1 MSTEQPAVTIVGSG
15 IAGSALAAALATA
28 GVPVLVLE
36 RTEQFVDHVRGEYMH
51 PWGVAEAM
59 QLGLHDDLIGA
70 GGNVL
75 SRFVNY
81 DEAYSP
87 AEAEGEATPLAG
99 LLPGVPGAL
108 GIGHP
113 AACQAL
119 FDAAVRAGA
128 QARRGVEQVK
138 VTPGESPV
146 VRYVHDGRE
155 HEVRPRLVVA
165 ADGRE
170 SSTRRQ
176 LGIELEK
183 TDPRIFLAGMLV
195 DGVRDWPTE
204 DATIGTSGDTILF
217 VFPQGKDRARL
228 YIGYAIEDKTRLAG
242 ADKAKTFLASYRVD
256 SIPDCGRLADA
267 EQAGPCAAYPMCD
280 AWSDSVVADG
290 VVLAGD
296 AAGFS
301 DPTIGEG
308 LSVALRDARLVRD
321 VLLGG
326 EDWSTEAFAPY
337 VEERGRTDA
346 PAPLL
351 RAGHHRR
358 PHAARSRPG
367 VRTPPPY
374 GHAEPRPGS
383 LHAQGG
389 LGLRARAGAG
399 VLLRARGQG
408 EAAFRG
414 IAPRPATEA
423 PTGWGAARWAAA
435 PAVDERG
442 HGPRRQDCQV
452 RSRWASR
459 SRVRGQPQHWRL
471 SSRAR
476 ARLSRPNGRSHGA

>member
-1 MSTEQPAVTIVGSG
+1 MSTDQPAVTIVGSG

-59 QLGLHDDLIGA
+59 QLGLHDDLIKA
-70 GGNVL
+70 GGNVI

-87 AEAEGEATPLAG
+87 AEAEGGATPLAD

-128 QARRGVEQVK
+128 HALRGVEQVK
-138 VTPGESPV
+138 VTPGGSPE
-146 VRYVHDGRE
+146 VRYVHGGRE
-155 HEVRPRLVVA
+155 HEVRPRLIVA

-195 DGVRDWPTE
+195 EGLRDWPSA
-204 DATIGTSGDTILF
+204 DSMIGTSGDTILY
-217 VFPQGKDRARL
+217 VFPQGEDRARL
-228 YIGYAIEDKTRLAG
+228 YIGYSIEDKTRLAG
-242 ADKAKTFLASYRVD
+242 ADKAKTLLEAFAVD
-256 SIPDCGRLADA
+256 AIPDCDRFVDA
-267 EQAGPCAAYPMCD
+267 IPVGPCAAYPMFD
-280 AWSDSVVADG
+280 SWSDAVVADG
-290 VVLAGD
+290 VVFAGD

-308 LSVALRDARLVRD
+308 LSVALRDARMIRD

-326 EDWSTEAFAPY
+326 EDWSTEAFVPY
-337 VEERGRTDA
+337 VEERAERMRRLRFCVQVFTDA
-346 PAPLL
+346 HIPLGPDGVSERRRRLDMMNQDPDLFMLTAASACGPELAPESCFAAEVREKLLTPA
-351 RAGHHRR
+351 
-358 PHAARSRPG
+358 
-367 VRTPPPY
+367 
-374 GHAEPRPGS
+374 
-383 LHAQGG
+383 
-389 LGLRARAGAG
+389 
-399 VLLRARGQG
+399 
-408 EAAFRG
+408 
-414 IAPRPATEA
+414 
-423 PTGWGAARWAAA
+423 
-435 PAVDERG
+435 
-442 HGPRRQDCQV
+442 
-452 RSRWASR
+452 
-459 SRVRGQPQHWRL
+459 
-471 SSRAR
+471 
-476 ARLSRPNGRSHGA
+476 